1 MSTYIENMSP
11 EERAGALDKA
21 RLANEKRQER
31 LLRPFEAGSPAYP
44 LFVPPGGEIFYYD
57 ERLMRQKD
65 VRAFFGP
72 VVEKNFYEITH
83 TGGKVL
89 VAADTVVYV
98 LGIGFMVPKH
108 IVSPYSLSTDKGL
121 RRFISVEFVGLKPA
135 VQVYSEH
142 VQVLPTTSPILLLNG
157 ISKRR
162 EALKRKA

>member
-11 EERAGALDKA
+11 TERAKALDKA
-21 RLANEKRQER
+21 RLANERRQER
-31 LLRPFEAGSPAYP
+31 LLRPFDSGSPAYP
-44 LFVPPGGEIFYYD
+44 LFVPPGGEIFYFD
-57 ERLMRQKD
+57 DHLAKHKD
-65 VRAFFGP
+65 MKAFFGP

-108 IVSPYSLSTDKGL
+108 IVSPYSLGTDKGL
-121 RRFISVEFVGLKPA
+121 KRFISVEFVGPKPA

-142 VQVLPTTSPILLLNG
+142 VQVLPTSSPILLLNG